1 MLFKFDVITTAY
13 PQVGSVT
20 LVCHG
25 KTGLFIGILL
35 QLPVYEKGNATI
47 WTQQKFQ
54 EQSHTNLTSYIMNY
68 KNVKH
73 VFSLKVKFHSIMV
86 GTC

>member
-47 WTQQKFQ
+47 
-54 EQSHTNLTSYIMNY
+54 
-68 KNVKH
+68 
-73 VFSLKVKFHSIMV
+73 
-86 GTC
+86 